1 MVFFIIGIILILVG
15 VLALGLYRNNRKNLD
30 EEDEYTRYNTGC
42 LKIVSLVL
50 VVLGL
55 VVVITQCFYTQDAG
69 DVKVLRDFGGN
80 IAGSSTETGLHLKA
94 PWQDVITYDIRNNVI
109 SFVAD
114 GEESFDGV
122 QRMVRK

>member
-1 MVFFIIGIILILVG
+1 MFFFITGIILILIG
-15 VLALGLYRNNRKNLD
+15 AIALVLYKINKNYID
-30 EEDEYTRYNTGC
+30 EDDTYTRYNNGC